1 MQHVLSYLE
10 KTTEGGGV
18 DEKQRTPPPS
28 RDRVKDL

>member
-10 KTTEGGGV
+10 KTTEGGGG

-28 RDRVKDL
+28 RDRVKDF